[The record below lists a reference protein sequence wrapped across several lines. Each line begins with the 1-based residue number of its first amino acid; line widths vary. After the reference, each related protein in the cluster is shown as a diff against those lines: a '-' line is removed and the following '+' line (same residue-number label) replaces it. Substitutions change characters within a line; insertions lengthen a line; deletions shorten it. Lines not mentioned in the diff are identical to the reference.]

1 MASSWSIEI
10 IAMPDGTVAFRPD
23 IGGAVLGQ
31 PLGVNRG
38 DNVTWNNKT
47 NRSLQLKSINP
58 PNIFL
63 TDLIPAGQVSSPIF
77 NVSTTTPTIISY
89 SCQNPAQQTHS
100 IQIVS

>member
-10 IAMPDGTVAFRPD
+10 IALPDGTVAFRPD

-47 NRSLQLKSINP
+47 NLSLQLKSINP
-58 PNIFL
+58 PNFFL

-77 NVSTTTPTIISY
+77 NVNLNTPTTISY
-89 SCQNPAQQTHS
+89 SCQSPAQQTHS
-100 IQIVS
+100 IQIV